1 MIKWTSLGSR
11 CSNLLTKTIGFMLIF
26 VTMNSTFSNASDQ
39 SKSIPVQVQSA
50 CQLKFGWV
58 IWPPYQYYDHRD
70 QIVGLQIDLFNE
82 IAAAADC
89 SFEYTSGSW
98 QEIQQGIRD
107 GNIDLTGD
115 ATNTWDRNLYAY
127 FSKSYREETLA
138 LYVKKNKL
146 SDFPEKDIHQLIKR
160 GFKVAVTEGNYYG
173 EDIDS
178 LANDSQ
184 FAAQFIMFDHTYQ
197 GYHALEK
204 GLVDGLLDDPKV
216 FSFSA
221 RLLGY
226 EKKFVPQ
233 QVVVEKAKVAL
244 MFSRKTVSRSLVERF
259 NQAISNIS
267 KSESN

>member
-1 MIKWTSLGSR
+1 
-11 CSNLLTKTIGFMLIF
+11 
-26 VTMNSTFSNASDQ
+26 
-39 SKSIPVQVQSA
+39 
-50 CQLKFGWV
+50 
-58 IWPPYQYYDHRD
+58 
-70 QIVGLQIDLFNE
+70 
-82 IAAAADC
+82 
-89 SFEYTSGSW
+89 
-98 QEIQQGIRD
+98 
-107 GNIDLTGD
+107 
-115 ATNTWDRNLYAY
+115 
-127 FSKSYREETLA
+127 
-138 LYVKKNKL
+138 
-146 SDFPEKDIHQLIKR
+146 
-160 GFKVAVTEGNYYG
+160 
-173 EDIDS
+173 
-178 LANDSQ
+178 
-184 FAAQFIMFDHTYQ
+184 MFDHTYQ